1 MLDSS
6 LKLIK
11 LLMHDSRKRSEV
23 LLMTGVLRQRL
34 PLCHMWRVSRT
45 DSVKTDSEDEYP
57 PGQQTG
63 FVQKFN
69 TFLKN
74 LSA

>member
-34 PLCHMWRVSRT
+34 PLRHMWRVSRT
-45 DSVKTDSEDEYP
+45 DSVETDSEDEYP

-69 TFLKN
+69 IFLKN